1 MTHTPLATL
10 DTQSFLGEC
19 GGRTCCCL
27 GAADSSDVHTQAA
40 IQPSLQVTEVEVEAP
55 LVESSSLLTDTLES
69 LRRRLL
75 PVFLPE
81 MEGVSG

>member
-1 MTHTPLATL
+1 
-10 DTQSFLGEC
+10 
-19 GGRTCCCL
+19 
-27 GAADSSDVHTQAA
+27 VHTQAA
-40 IQPSLQVTEVEVEAP
+40 IQPSLQVTEVEVEVEAP
-55 LVESSSLLTDTLES
+55 LVEPSSLLTDTLES